1 MTEARR
7 GIVLRRAFLLETMDK
22 SRNTVTIFGQ
32 EVEIKFNMGVLIG
45 YEEITGTSFYGET
58 FETTKTRYALVCAV
72 LAQSDL
78 GADVADKL
86 LKEAGYKE
94 FNEIFAAIMKAATE
108 FFELPQVM
116 EAEKEENKGAKN

>member
-1 MTEARR
+1 M
-7 GIVLRRAFLLETMDK
+7 LRRAFLLETMDK

-94 FNEIFAAIMKAATE
+94 FNEIFAAITKAATE

-116 EAEKEENKGAKN
+116 EAEKEETKGAKN